1 MENSSALKFI
11 GAVGLGILAYVLA
24 KSAAFAT
31 SIGILGAI
39 IGFIICLFDEWCIE
53 EINKNRRRINDLED
67 RLDKLE
73 K

>member
-39 IGFIICLFDEWCIE
+39 IGFIIESGR
-53 EINKNRRRINDLED
+53 NRGVTNRP
-67 RLDKLE
+67 
-73 K
+73 